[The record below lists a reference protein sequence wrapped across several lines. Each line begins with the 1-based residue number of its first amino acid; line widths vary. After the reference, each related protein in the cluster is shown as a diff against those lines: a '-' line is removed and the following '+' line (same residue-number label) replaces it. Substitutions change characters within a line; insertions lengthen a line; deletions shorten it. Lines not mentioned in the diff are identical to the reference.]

1 MAIDFMEGL
10 ASTVNDV
17 FNPLFDLAR
26 RLAAAVS
33 SIFQRL
39 PEHSTAQEHKEPFR

>member
-17 FNPLFDLAR
+17 FNPLFDLALR
-26 RLAAAVS
+26 IRTAISRL
-33 SIFQRL
+33 FNQHT
-39 PEHSTAQEHKEPFR
+39 EHNTLQKHIEPFR

>member
-17 FNPLFDLAR
+17 FNPLFDLAK
-26 RLAAAVS
+26 RLTAAVS

-39 PEHSTAQEHKEPFR
+39 PAHSTKQQREEPFR